1 MKKVSLEFKLG
12 IFVFFAL
19 CILIFMVFKAGDFYM
34 KPGYTVR
41 LVFDFVSGVDKGSVV
56 RLAGVNVGEV
66 TEIHIF
72 RNAQGV
78 TQAEVMARID
88 QGITIEEDADVR
100 INTLGLLGEKYV
112 EILPGS
118 VGAKHLTDKS
128 TLVGKTPVLLEKITE
143 SGNRLINK
151 IERTVDNINEVVG
164 DPKFKESV
172 KNTFG
177 NAEKVTS
184 NLESTTDDLK
194 DAAKSARI
202 VLARLRDGE
211 GSIGRLLKS
220 DQAAKDLEDFVKEIK
235 AHPWKLLKRD

>member
-1 MKKVSLEFKLG
+1 MKKANLEFKVG

-19 CILIFMVFKAGDFYM
+19 AFLVMLVLRTGDFYM

-41 LVFDFVSGVDKGSVV
+41 FIFDFVSGVDKGSPV

-66 TEIHIF
+66 TDIKII
-72 RNAQGV
+72 RNSEGSTEAEVTCLINQGV
-78 TQAEVMARID
+78 Y
-88 QGITIEEDADVR
+88 IEEDADVR

-112 EILPGS
+112 EILPGTTGNKMMANGS
-118 VGAKHLTDKS
+118 VLT
-128 TLVGKTPVLLEKITE
+128 GKTPVLLEKITE

-151 IERTVDNINEVVG
+151 IEHTVDNINDVVA

-177 NAEKVTS
+177 NAERVTK

-202 VLARLRDGE
+202 VLARMRDGE
-211 GSIGRLLKS
+211 GSIGRLLKN
-220 DQAAKDLEDFVKEIK
+220 DQMAKDLEDFVKDIK
-235 AHPWKLLKRD
+235 DHPWKLLKRN

>member
-1 MKKVSLEFKLG
+1 MKKTSLEFKVG

-19 CILIFMVFKAGDFYM
+19 LFLILLVFKTGDFYM

-41 LVFDFVSGVDKGSVV
+41 LIFYFVSGIDKGSAV

-66 TEIHIF
+66 SAIHIIH
-72 RNAQGV
+72 NAEGA
-78 TQAEVMARID
+78 TQAEVMARLD
-88 QGITIEEDADVR
+88 QGVAIEEDAGVR

-112 EILPGS
+112 EILPGTT
-118 VGAKHLTDKS
+118 GNALLGNGD
-128 TLVGKTPVLLEKITE
+128 TLNGKTSVLLEKITE

-151 IERTVDNINEVVG
+151 IEHTVDNLNQVVA

-177 NAEKVTS
+177 NAERVTQ

-202 VLARLRDGE
+202 VLGRMRDGE
-211 GSIGRLLKS
+211 GSIGRLLKN
-220 DQAAKDLEDFVKEIK
+220 DQIAKDLEDFVKDIK
-235 AHPWKLLKRD
+235 AHPWKLLKRN

>member
-1 MKKVSLEFKLG
+1 MKKANLEFKVG

-19 CILIFMVFKAGDFYM
+19 AVLVTLVFKAGDFYM

-41 LVFDFVSGVDKGSVV
+41 LIFDFVSGIDKGSAV

-66 TEIHIF
+66 SGIRIIRSAEG
-72 RNAQGV
+72 A
-78 TQAEVMARID
+78 TQAELMARID
-88 QGITIEEDADVR
+88 QGVVIEQDADAR

-112 EILPGS
+112 EVLPGTAGNKAIGDGS
-118 VGAKHLTDKS
+118 ILA
-128 TLVGKTPVLLEKITE
+128 GKTPVLLEKITE

-151 IERTVDNINEVVG
+151 MERMADNINDIVA

-177 NAEKVTS
+177 NSDTVLK
-184 NLESTTDDLK
+184 NLASATDDLK

-202 VLARLRDGE
+202 VLGRLRDGE
-211 GSIGRLLKS
+211 GSVGRLLKNE
-220 DQAAKDLEDFVKEIK
+220 QMARDLEDFVKDIK
-235 AHPWKLLKRD
+235 AHPWKLLKRS

>member
-1 MKKVSLEFKLG
+1 MKKANLELKVG
-12 IFVFFAL
+12 IFVFFGLAV
-19 CILIFMVFKAGDFYM
+19 LITLVFKTGDFYM

-41 LVFDFVSGVDKGSVV
+41 LIFDFVSGIDKGSTV

-66 TEIHIF
+66 SGIRIIRSAEGI
-72 RNAQGV
+72 

-88 QGITIEEDADVR
+88 QGVAIEEDADAR

-112 EILPGS
+112 EILPGTAGSKSLGNGS
-118 VGAKHLTDKS
+118 VLS
-128 TLVGKTPVLLEKITE
+128 GKNPIPFEKITE

-151 IERTVDNINEVVG
+151 MERTFDNVNEVVA

-172 KNTFG
+172 KNAFG
-177 NAEKVTS
+177 NTERVTKDI
-184 NLESTTDDLK
+184 ESSVDDLK

-202 VLARLRDGE
+202 VLGRLRDGE
-211 GSIGRLLKS
+211 GSIGRLLKN
-220 DQAAKDLEDFVKEIK
+220 DQMAKDLEDFVKDIK

>member
-12 IFVFFAL
+12 VFVFLAL
-19 CILIFMVFKAGDFYM
+19 VGLSILVLKTGDFYM

-41 LVFDFVSGVDKGSVV
+41 FIFDFVSGVDKGSPV

-66 TEIHIF
+66 TGIKII
-72 RNAQGV
+72 RNADGA
-78 TQAEVMARID
+78 TQAEVTARID
-88 QGITIEEDADVR
+88 QGVNVEEDADVR

-112 EILPGS
+112 EILPGTTGNKAMADGS
-118 VGAKHLTDKS
+118 VLM
-128 TLVGKTPVLLEKITE
+128 GKTPVLLEKITE

-151 IERTVDNINEVVG
+151 IEHTVDNINEVVA

-177 NAEKVTS
+177 NSERVTK
-184 NLESTTDDLK
+184 NLQETTDDLK

-202 VLARLRDGE
+202 VLGRMKDGE
-211 GSIGRLLKS
+211 GTIGRLLKN
-220 DQAAKDLEDFVKEIK
+220 DQIARDLEDFVKDIK
-235 AHPWKLLKRD
+235 AHPWKLLKRN